1 MTELR
6 HLLVDV
12 GRCRLQH
19 IRPLARMQE
28 DLGIDSFTAVEI
40 LVAIE
45 KRYGIKILESEV
57 NDIVTFHDLVHFISH
72 KVRARKR

>member
-1 MTELR
+1 
-6 HLLVDV
+6 
-12 GRCRLQH
+12 
-19 IRPLARMQE
+19 MQE